1 MDIASPFSYPLYVM
15 AKPAGASC
23 NLACE
28 YCYYGGKQ
36 GKHPGAA
43 GNALMSD
50 ETLELYIRQY
60 MESQSLDCVQFT
72 WHGGEP
78 TLRNIDFYRKA
89 MSLQRKY
96 AHGKSVLNCLQ
107 TNGTLLTDKWCRFLK
122 ENSWLVG
129 LSIDGTEKFHDE
141 YRRDKQ
147 DSPTWSRV
155 MQGIRLLQ
163 RHGVEWNAMAVV
175 NEYNADYPREFY
187 HFFKDAGCQ
196 YIQFTPVVERIK
208 PTGELA
214 DGYDPEGKVMS
225 FSVSP
230 QQWGNFLIGV
240 FDEWIKED
248 VGRVFIQIFESTLAN
263 WMGVEPGLC
272 TLAARCGHAAVMEH
286 NGDVYCCDHF
296 VFPEYRLGNIHERTI
311 IEMMASERQQ
321 RFGMMKETALP
332 RQCRECEYGF
342 ACHGECPRNRFAMTQ
357 DGEQGLNCLCEGY
370 RRFFAHAAPY
380 MDYMR
385 KELEAGRAPSNV
397 MRSGRTDQS
406 LLSKS

>member
-1 MDIASPFSYPLYVM
+1 MDIVSPFSYPLYVM

-28 YCYYGGKQ
+28 YCYYSEKTGRHNGGEKS
-36 GKHPGAA
+36 
-43 GNALMSD
+43 ALMSD
-50 ETLELYIRQY
+50 ETLELYIKQY
-60 MESQSLDCVQFT
+60 MESQSLDCVQFV

-78 TLRNIDFYRKA
+78 TLRGIDFYRRA

-96 AHGKSVLNCLQ
+96 ARGRSVQNCLQ
-107 TNGTLLTDKWCRFLK
+107 TNGTLLTDEWCGFLK

-129 LSIDGTEKFHDE
+129 LSIDGAEKYHDE

-147 DSPTWSRV
+147 DRPTWSRV
-155 MQGIRLLQ
+155 MEGIRLLQ

-187 HFFKDAGCQ
+187 RFFKDIGCQ

-208 PTGELA
+208 ATGVLA

-225 FSVSP
+225 FTVSP
-230 QQWGNFLIGV
+230 RQWGDFLIGV
-240 FDEWIKED
+240 FDEWIRED
-248 VGRVFIQIFESTLAN
+248 VGSIFIQIFEATLAN
-263 WMGVEPGLC
+263 WMGVEAGIC

-296 VFPEYRLGNIHERTI
+296 VFPAYRLGNIHERTI

-332 RQCRECEYGF
+332 RQCRECEYVF
-342 ACHGECPRNRFAMTQ
+342 ACHGECPRNRFAISS
-357 DGEQGLNCLCEGY
+357 DGEKGLNYLCEGY
-370 RRFFAHAAPY
+370 RRFFAHVAPY
-380 MDYMR
+380 MDYMK
-385 KELEAGRAPSNV
+385 KELDAGRAPANV
-397 MRSGRTDQS
+397 MHAWRTDQS
-406 LLSKS
+406 LSKS